1 MATYIVDASV
11 VVQYA
16 ITQTDTTAVRAL
28 IARLYQG
35 IDRLIIPE
43 FCLLECTN
51 VLWKEVRFQGLP
63 ADQADALVKEL
74 LSLKFEVVPTR
85 HLLSQALTI
94 GLNCQLAIYDS
105 LYIALAKE
113 QESGLI
119 TVDVRQQTG
128 AIASGVALKPIT
140 DFLPKNSG

>member
-16 ITQTDTTAVRAL
+16 ITQTHTAAVRGL

-85 HLLSQALTI
+85 HLLPQALKI

-105 LYIALAKE
+105 LYIALAQE
-113 QESGLI
+113 QECGLI
-119 TVDVRQQTG
+119 TVDVRQQAG
-128 AIASGVALKPIT
+128 AIASSVSLKPIT
-140 DFLPKNSG
+140 DFLSKNSR

>member
-1 MATYIVDASV
+1 MARYIVDASV

-16 ITQTDTTAVRAL
+16 ITQIHTIPIRTL

-35 IDRLIIPE
+35 IDQLIIPE

-74 LSLKFEVVPTR
+74 LTLKFQVVPTR
-85 HLLSQALTI
+85 HLLSQALQI
-94 GLNCQLAIYDS
+94 GLTCQLAIYDS
-105 LYIALAKE
+105 LYIALALE
-113 QESGLI
+113 QGCDLI
-119 TVDVRQQTG
+119 TVDIRQQAG
-128 AIASGVALKPIT
+128 AIASGVSLKPIT
-140 DFLPKNSG
+140 DFLSENSS